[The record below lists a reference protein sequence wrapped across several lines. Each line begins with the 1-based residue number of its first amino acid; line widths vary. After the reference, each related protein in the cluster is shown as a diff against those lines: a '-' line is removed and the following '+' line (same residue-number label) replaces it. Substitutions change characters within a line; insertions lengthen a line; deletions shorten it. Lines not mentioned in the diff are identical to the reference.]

1 MAPKIMAVAV
11 GLALFAWC
19 APSASLA
26 LETHLSEAVSH
37 TREAVVAGR
46 EHEPSALVRHATEAL
61 HHAEAAQRENPNRHV
76 KAGIRRLKE
85 AIKFGKK
92 KRSAATTIAD
102 RALQEL
108 ERAPH

>member
-1 MAPKIMAVAV
+1 MARKIITAVI
-11 GLALFAWC
+11 GLMLAAWC

-26 LETHLSEAVSH
+26 HQTHLSEAVEH

-46 EHEPSALVRHATEAL
+46 EHKPSALVRHATEAL